1 MDLYP
6 KNFKEQLD
14 EAYEFM
20 KALKNKGLW
29 DSDWTIW
36 TDEHGNLCA
45 GQKNKNEFLRGIK
58 QEF

>member
-20 KALKNKGLW
+20 KDLKNKGLW
-29 DSDWTIW
+29 ESDWTIW
-36 TDEHGNLCA
+36 TDEYGNLCV
-45 GQKNKNEFLRGIK
+45 GKKE
-58 QEF
+58 